1 MYMHFELAN
10 LHVDSTGTPFRQ
22 LGFIQYP
29 LTSSAS
35 TRGLEERLLVGG
47 EGDLVGGE
55 GDLVGGE
62 GDLVSGGGGLSFKRD
77 CRRVPY
83 LCATKD
89 LCDVLLARPL

>member
-1 MYMHFELAN
+1 M
-10 LHVDSTGTPFRQ
+10 
-22 LGFIQYP
+22 
-29 LTSSAS
+29 
-35 TRGLEERLLVGG
+35 GG

>member
-22 LGFIQYP
+22 LGFIQYT

-47 EGDLVGGE
+47 EGDLVGGG
-55 GDLVGGE
+55 GDLVGDE
-62 GDLVSGGGGLSFKRD
+62 GGLAFKRD